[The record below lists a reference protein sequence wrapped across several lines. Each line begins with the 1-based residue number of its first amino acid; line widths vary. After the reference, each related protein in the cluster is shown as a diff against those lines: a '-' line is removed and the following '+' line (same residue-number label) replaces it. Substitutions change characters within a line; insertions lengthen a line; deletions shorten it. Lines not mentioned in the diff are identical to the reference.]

1 MEPERGGGE
10 IGTAAAINN
19 HSTIPQCRDT
29 AATVLLQE
37 GAVQTDNFNG
47 DVIDGPVPWLYAED
61 PGEAA
66 AAIGA
71 QAAKAFKVLQRL
83 YGRLFVPE
91 NIPHSAAVD
100 HIASPR

>member
-1 MEPERGGGE
+1 M
-10 IGTAAAINN
+10 
-19 HSTIPQCRDT
+19 HRDT

-37 GAVQTDNFNG
+37 WPVQTDYFDG
-47 DVIDGPVPWLYAED
+47 DVIEGPVPWLFAED
-61 PGEAA
+61 PTEAA

-71 QAAKAFKVLQRL
+71 QAAKAFKDLQRL

-91 NIPHSAAVD
+91 NIPHTTAVD